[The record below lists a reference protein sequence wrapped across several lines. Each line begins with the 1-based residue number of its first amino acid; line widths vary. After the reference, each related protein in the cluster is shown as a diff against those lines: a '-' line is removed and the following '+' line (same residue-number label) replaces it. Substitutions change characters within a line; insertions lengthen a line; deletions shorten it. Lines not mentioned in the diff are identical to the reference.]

1 MTTPTP
7 VPWAIT
13 AIGSDAVVDS
23 AEAAGHTAA
32 WTAALRAARAALL
45 TGELDT
51 LAITIN
57 NHRDALYTP
66 ARNHHGRID
75 PDQLTAALID
85 LHHAA
90 TTGDLAHQLTATS
103 V

>member
-13 AIGSDAVVDS
+13 AIGSDTVVDS
-23 AEAAGHTAA
+23 ADAPDHTAA
-32 WTAALRAARAALL
+32 WTAALRAAHTALL

-66 ARNHHGRID
+66 ARDHHGRIE

-90 TTGDLAHQLTATS
+90 TTSDLAHQLTAT
-103 V
+103 